1 MKDAAGKHAQAT
13 IIFYL
18 PEEGLKHDPGPWH
31 PESPERL
38 RAIGQALPSGA
49 ERAQAGEP
57 ADDGALARVHSAAHL
72 ERVARLRDAPGDV
85 ALDPDT
91 VGNADS
97 YIAARV
103 AAGTAMEAVDRVRGA
118 RSALAFCALRPPG
131 HHAEPDRAMGFC
143 FYNNVA
149 VAAAHALASGLERVV
164 VLDFDVH
171 YGNGTSCAFAD
182 DPRVL
187 VCQSYQHPFYPF
199 WQGLDRRHIKDCPL
213 PAGSDGARMR
223 EVVEEQWGPAIATHA
238 PQLILVSAGFDA
250 HIADPLAE
258 LRWSGE
264 DYRWLGAWI
273 RQQAEAFCEGCCVAV
288 LEGGY
293 ETAALAASVRDFC
306 AGYAYGSAAI
316 ADASSASNR
325 Q

>member
-1 MKDAAGKHAQAT
+1 MHAEAT

-18 PEEGLKHDPGPWH
+18 PEAGLKHDPGRWH

-38 RAIGQALPSGA
+38 RAIAQALPAGA
-49 ERAQAGEP
+49 QHAPPGDP
-57 ADDGALARVHSAAHL
+57 ADDAALARVHSAAHL
-72 ERVARLRDAPGDV
+72 ARVARLREASGYV

-97 YIAARV
+97 HVAARV
-103 AAGTAMEAVDRVRGA
+103 AAGTAMAAVDRLRGA

-149 VAAAHALASGLERVV
+149 VAAAHALASGLERVA

-171 YGNGTSCAFAD
+171 YGNGTSRAFAD

-199 WQGLDRRHIKDCPL
+199 WQGLDRPHIKDCPL

-223 EVVEEQWGPAIATHA
+223 EAVEGEWGPAIAAHA

-250 HIADPLAE
+250 HLADPLAE
-258 LRWSGE
+258 LRWSDD

-273 RQQAEAFCEGCCVAV
+273 RGQAEAFCEGCCVAV
-288 LEGGY
+288 MEGGY
-293 ETAALAASVRDFC
+293 DTAALAASVRAFC
-306 AGYAYGSAAI
+306 AGYADDRAVI
-316 ADASSASNR
+316 PDAPSASDR